1 MRTRTKTILA
11 ASAIGIGLLAAP
23 ALDAHDS
30 GASQGSGPG
39 MMSQDGMMGMM
50 GGMMSGM
57 RSMMGMGDDMAGMM
71 AQCQEMMQAMG
82 DHDHGAARPNEQWR
96 ERAPNPEERS

>member
-11 ASAIGIGLLAAP
+11 ASVVGIGLLAAP

-30 GASQGSGPG
+30 GASQGSMMGPG
-39 MMSQDGMMGMM
+39 MMSQDGMM

-57 RSMMGMGDDMAGMM
+57 RSMMGMSDEMAGMM
-71 AQCQEMMQAMG
+71 AQCQEMIHAMG
-82 DHDHGAARPNEQWR
+82 EQDHGAARPNEQWR
-96 ERAPNPEERS
+96 ERAPNPDERS